1 MVVYEKARTRGS
13 KFKAFRNNGGLL
25 GAEHAEWQVY
35 LNNPFLLHSSS
46 KQNARVQMQ
55 KTL

>member
-1 MVVYEKARTRGS
+1 MVVYEKTRTKGS
-13 KFKAFRNNGGLL
+13 ELEAFRNTGGLL
-25 GAEHAEWQVY
+25 GAEHAEWQGY

-55 KTL
+55 KNL